1 MINLYDII
9 TDYYQTWSGKLIEI
23 GKLMRNCQNTFLEQH
38 EIIYDYQFG
47 FRYNNSTDHALIAL
61 TQGIINVL
69 YNNNF
74 VCGVS

>member
-1 MINLYDII
+1 
-9 TDYYQTWSGKLIEI
+9 
-23 GKLMRNCQNTFLEQH
+23 MRNCQNTLLEQNQ
-38 EIIYDYQFG
+38 IIYDYQFG

-74 VCGVS
+74 ACGVS